1 MDVVGVIS
9 FISSFIT
16 GVCAGIGTAAYF
28 WLRRWAP
35 KMSERMEWVEFD
47 IDLMYQLH
55 KMEPPS
61 LMRIKLREEMD
72 SRETKHD

>member
-1 MDVVGVIS
+1 MDVVDIIS
-9 FISSFIT
+9 LIAQMFVGFL
-16 GVCAGIGTAAYF
+16 AGMGAAAYF

>member
-1 MDVVGVIS
+1 MDVVDIIS
-9 FISSFIT
+9 FIGQMIIGFL
-16 GVCAGIGTAAYF
+16 AGIGASTYF
-28 WLRRWAP
+28 IFRKWSGQ
-35 KMSERMEWVEFD
+35 MQERLKDNEFD
-47 IDLMYQLH
+47 IDLMYSLH

>member
-1 MDVVGVIS
+1 MDVVDIIRLVSGFV
-9 FISSFIT
+9 T
-16 GVCAGIGTAAYF
+16 GACAGVGAFAYI

-35 KMSERMEWVEFD
+35 KVSERMEWVEFD